1 MARNEYQNRLDAL
14 GEEVVEM
21 SKLSLDRLDMG
32 LRALERRDE
41 ALGRAVIERDNEIN
55 ERYLDLERECTAL
68 ITLQQPVAGDM
79 RVIVA
84 SFKIITD
91 LERVADLATNLG
103 TYAGRAEHEIYP
115 DIDVQHIGKRVSEA
129 VAAAMNAY
137 ADSDAEACYLIAD
150 RDDEI
155 DDLCARASEL
165 VIRDLMETDLNSV
178 AAEHLFAEVSR
189 LLLTIR
195 DLERVGD
202 HAVNIAARTLYM
214 IESNDELIY

>member
-1 MARNEYQNRLDAL
+1 MARTEYQHRLDTL
-14 GEEVVEM
+14 CEEVIEM
-21 SKLSLDRLDMG
+21 SRIVLDRLDMG
-32 LRALERRDE
+32 LEALKTRDE
-41 ALGRAVIERDNEIN
+41 TLGREVIERDHEIN
-55 ERYLDLERECTAL
+55 EIYLELERECTEL

-79 RVIVA
+79 RVVVA

-91 LERVADLATNLG
+91 LERIGDLATNLG
-103 TYAGRAEHEIYP
+103 TYAGRAEHEVYP
-115 DIDVQHIGKRVSEA
+115 DVDVQHIGERVSEA
-129 VAAAMNAY
+129 VGEAMDAY
-137 ADSDAEACYLIAD
+137 AEEDAEACYLIAD

-189 LLLTIR
+189 LLLTVR
-195 DLERVGD
+195 DVERIGD

>member
-1 MARNEYQNRLDAL
+1 MARNEYQHRLVAL
-14 GEEVVEM
+14 REAVIEM
-21 SKLSLDRLDMG
+21 SELSLARLDMG

-55 ERYLDLERECTAL
+55 ERHLDLERECTAL

-79 RVIVA
+79 RVIIA

-115 DIDVQHIGKRVSEA
+115 DIDVQHIGERVSEA
-129 VAAAMNAY
+129 VAAAMDAY

-189 LLLTIR
+189 LLLTVR

-202 HAVNIAARTLYM
+202 HAVNIASRTLYM